1 MKAPEFSQLR
11 SRRMRLPIPFN
22 VFDPA
27 TGVGSRMKIL
37 VDVQIAED
45 RQGLSIPDGHYT
57 GVGRGRDR
65 TVVYHRVGDVRFA
78 PFCDVCNQTP
88 DMIRNG
94 GPTAQMESLRT
105 YDHYAMP
112 KRFADVFRL
121 DEQTLHP
128 VTKRIPVPHLHEKP
142 RLYEDVVAKGQ
153 IVIGWDERLDAI
165 REAAS
170 RSFLLRRDV
179 GLCIAA
185 TPPVW
190 GVFESGGH
198 AFLQLHMIAPGRGRV
213 DVFDIRRR
221 EAAVEYAR
229 QVWGSEPRAT
239 GAVVELTQDLPPEDD
254 ALDAFACMREVFHR
268 LLRGSVCDLDAEGV
282 RFWHDCA
289 GGSVELDGYG
299 SAREMLDLL
308 DRVGGSLSGKDG
320 HDRWMEVTIPLRR
333 RLAFEAER
341 SPAPEPTHGSRP

>member
-1 MKAPEFSQLR
+1 MKAPEFSQFR

-27 TGVGSRMKIL
+27 TGVGSRMKIF
-37 VDVQIAED
+37 VEVQIAED
-45 RQGLSIPDGHYT
+45 RQGLSIPDGRYT

-65 TVVYHRVGDVRFA
+65 TVVFHRVGDVRFA
-78 PFCDVCNQTP
+78 PFYDVCNQSP

-94 GPTAQMESLRT
+94 GPTAQMASLRT

-112 KRFADVFRL
+112 KRFADVFAL
-121 DEQTLHP
+121 NEQFVHP
-128 VTKRIPVPHLHEKP
+128 VTKRIPVPLLHEEP

-153 IVIGWDERLDAI
+153 IVIGWDERLVAI

-170 RSFLLRRDV
+170 RSFLLRRDM

-190 GVFESGGH
+190 GVFESGGQ
-198 AFLQLHMIAPGRGRV
+198 AFVQLHMVAPGRGRV
-213 DVFDIRRR
+213 DVFDVRRR
-221 EAAVEYAR
+221 EAAIEYAR

-239 GAVVELTQDLPPEDD
+239 GAVVDLTEDLPPEDD
-254 ALDAFACMREVFHR
+254 ALAAFAEMRDTFHR

-289 GGSVELDGYG
+289 GGLAELDDYG
-299 SAREMLDLL
+299 SARGMLDLL
-308 DRVGGSLSGKDG
+308 DRIGGSLSGKDG

-333 RLAFEAER
+333 RLAFEAEH
-341 SPAPEPTHGSRP
+341 SPMPESIYGSRP